1 MKKWVR
7 QDRPLL
13 PDVPPPSNRVI
24 HKKNPFVSNYLIWI
38 VQMKLVVPDP
48 DGLLGVL
55 DVDVVLVEL
64 VEAREAGQVQL
75 HKLLRL
81 VPSYKLTI

>member
-1 MKKWVR
+1 
-7 QDRPLL
+7 
-13 PDVPPPSNRVI
+13 
-24 HKKNPFVSNYLIWI
+24 
-38 VQMKLVVPDP
+38 MKLVPDP

-64 VEAREAGQVQL
+64 VEACEAGQVQL